1 MCLEELTGGQRVL
14 EIGCG
19 SGVSFFNLHDLHA
32 EIHGLDL
39 TMDID
44 RVADFFRARVFVT
57 PLQQGDVRNMPYA
70 DGYFDSV
77 PMISILE
84 HLRPKDLQ

>member
-19 SGVSFFNLHDLHA
+19 SGVSFFNLHDLYA

-39 TMDID
+39 TTDID
-44 RVADFFRARVFVT
+44 RVAGFFRGKGIET
-57 PLQQGDVRNMPYA
+57 SLQQGDVRNLPYT

-77 PMISILE
+77 RMISILE